1 MVEIK
6 FMSNN
11 SSKNPNIS
19 NNPETFSSGRL
30 SRPISLINQSWP
42 DSAVP
47 VVSVLCVTYNH
58 VNFIRDAIES
68 FLIQETTFPVEI
80 VIHDDA
86 STDGTTKTL
95 IDYQKK
101 YPSLIRN
108 IIQTKNQWP
117 RVPGAA
123 ELVKRYC
130 SGKYIALCEGDD
142 YWTDS
147 EKLEIQYNYLNNN
160 PACSGCFHQ
169 SRLVDENN
177 RIIKTALNK
186 FDREIYS
193 ATEAFQSLQSS
204 YATNSLFF
212 RNNFEMPLPD
222 WYTSKPND
230 MALEVLLTQ
239 YGSLGYIDR
248 NMSDYRKHSGGVWS
262 QTSPEMQYFELMHR
276 LQLWID
282 DPSFPNE
289 LKTEVR
295 KKFTEV
301 QEDRPSNHLIRE
313 LQERLKFANQ
323 ETEMIR
329 GSLSWKI
336 TEPLRYFHNLFKRKS
351 G

>member
-1 MVEIK
+1 MSSHSSPLLDFSKFSEI
-6 FMSNN
+6 SQ
-11 SSKNPNIS
+11 SA
-19 NNPETFSSGRL
+19 RL
-30 SRPISLINQSWP
+30 SRPVRLIDQRWP
-42 DSAVP
+42 EGTIP
-47 VVSVLCVTYNH
+47 LVSVFNWAYRH
-58 VNFIRDAIES
+58 AHFIRES
-68 FLIQETTFPVEI
+68 IDSILMQETTFPVEI
-80 VIHDDA
+80 MIHDDA
-86 STDGTTKTL
+86 STDGTAE
-95 IDYQKK
+95 IIREYESR
-101 YPSLIRN
+101 YPLLFHN
-108 IIQTKNQWP
+108 ILQTENQW
-117 RVPGAA
+117 
-123 ELVKRYC
+123 
-130 SGKYIALCEGDD
+130 SQGKCVVQPLFNACHANFIALTHGDD
-142 YWTDS
+142 YWTDPR
-147 EKLEIQYNYLNNN
+147 KLESQLEYLTHNLDC
-160 PACSGCFHQ
+160 AGCFHQ
-169 SRLVDENN
+169 SRLVDEKKN
-177 RIIKTALNK
+177 IIKLTLNK
-186 FDREIYS
+186 FGKNKYNQI
-193 ATEAFQSLQSS
+193 EAFQYLQSS

-212 RNNFEMPLPD
+212 RNNFELPLPD